1 MEQKTNLAFFR
12 SSILKRFFSII
23 FFIILVVILYSYVNK
38 VFLLK
43 DRMEASNFFVNEPK
57 NSIDVLF
64 LGSSHVLCGINPL
77 IIWNEQQITSYSLAT
92 NAQMPYASLML
103 ARLSQD
109 FQKPKLIVL
118 DVYMFL
124 REVNFD
130 ASEWNH
136 KALDPFPLTLQKAF
150 FIIKTERIQNKLEF
164 LFPLVKYHSRLMKEE
179 LSNQDFLY
187 PLINTTSLLKGY
199 SYFDSIY
206 EIDFLKKLNQI
217 IEKKAIQPENEKT
230 LLEIIQW
237 SKDNHIPLLLTAIP
251 YQTSL
256 TDYQQI
262 NYIASIAE
270 QNKVPFLDLNKRVEE
285 IGILSTTDFKDEGH
299 TNVFGAEKISS
310 WFGRYLAS
318 TYNLNSSKKSDILQN
333 WNDAYAYYDNIR
345 HLKEII
351 DLTEYLNR
359 IDNPHYVSVLTGG
372 DGDYDLLPRE
382 AIEKL
387 QDFGFIGNK
396 KDHST
401 CFIGIIDQGKS
412 VVEKHSRIIEAN
424 YPFNSYLHDYLY
436 IQNST
441 TTTIPMQVKLNH
453 EIVATYQHGL
463 NILVYDKEK
472 GLIID
477 NVTFD
482 PQTGLK
488 DVKEPG

>member
-1 MEQKTNLAFFR
+1 MKQKKNLAFF
-12 SSILKRFFSII
+12 SSSVFKRIFSII
-23 FFIILVVILYSYVNK
+23 LFFIFAVILYNYVNK

-57 NSIDVLF
+57 NSINVLF

-136 KALDPFPLTLQKAF
+136 KALDPFPLTLKKAVS
-150 FIIKTERIQNKLEF
+150 IIHTERIQNKMEF

-187 PLINTTSLLKGY
+187 PFINTTSLLKEY
-199 SYFDSIY
+199 TYFDSIY
-206 EIDFLKKLNQI
+206 EFKFLQNLNQI
-217 IEKKAIQPENEKT
+217 IEKKPILSENEKT
-230 LLEIIQW
+230 LLEMIQW
-237 SKDNHIPLLLTAIP
+237 AKDNHIPLLLTAIP

-270 QNKVPFLDLNKRVEE
+270 QNKVPFLELNTRVGE
-285 IGILSTTDFKDEGH
+285 IGIHSTTDFKDNGH
-299 TNVFGAEKISS
+299 LNVFGAEKISS

-318 TYNLNSSKKSDILQN
+318 NYELNSSRANDTVQN
-333 WNDAYAYYDNIR
+333 WNDAYTYYDNIH
-345 HLKEII
+345 HLKEINELS
-351 DLTEYLNR
+351 DFLNR
-359 IDNPHYVSVLTGG
+359 IDNPHYISVLTGG
-372 DGDYDLLPRE
+372 DGDYDLLPRK

-401 CFIGIIDQGKS
+401 CFIGIIDQGKA
-412 VVEKHSRIIEAN
+412 VIEKPSRIVEVN
-424 YPFNSYLHDYLY
+424 YPFNVYLNEYFY
-436 IQNST
+436 VQNST
-441 TTTIPMQVKLNH
+441 TTTIPIQIKLNH

-472 GLIID
+472 GLILD

-488 DVKEPG
+488 TVK